1 MAQKVPRAFEKQA
14 SEVLNA
20 INEVDLV
27 DLL

>member
-27 DLL
+27 CCS